1 MGRDLRRANR
11 VCLWCGASVKLFI
24 LKNSRRFEYD
34 SCRAFVIRAESEA
47 EAREI
52 GAGKCGDEGADTW
65 RDPVWSTC
73 FELTGNGGSGVVLT
87 DFAAG

>member
-1 MGRDLRRANR
+1 
-11 VCLWCGASVKLFI
+11 VKLFI
-24 LKNSRRFEYD
+24 LKNSRPFQYD
-34 SCRAFVIRAESEA
+34 TYRAFVIRAESEA

-52 GAGKCGDEGADTW
+52 CAGECGDEGAGTW

-73 FELTGNGGSGVVLT
+73 LELPGNGGSGVVLT

>member
-1 MGRDLRRANR
+1 M
-11 VCLWCGASVKLFI
+11 KLFI

-34 SCRAFVIRAESEA
+34 TCRAFVIRAESEA
-47 EAREI
+47 AARGI
-52 GAGKCGDEGADTW
+52 AAGECCDEGADTW
-65 RDPVWSTC
+65 RDPILSTC